1 MQATEAV
8 IRSVVQEVLARI
20 GTTPLAT
27 NGRVPPAAN
36 GRGFNGRFGIFTCVD
51 EAVAAATEAFHQ
63 LSDRT
68 IEDRKRIIDHIRRIS
83 IEQSVELGTME
94 MEETKIGRLV
104 HKIEKLKT
112 LGEKTPGVE
121 FMRSEVFSGDH
132 GLAVIEHAPFGV
144 IGAITPVTH
153 SLPTITG
160 NAVSMI
166 AGGNVL
172 VVNPHPSGKRVA
184 AEGVRRFNEAI
195 YRDLGIDNL
204 ICVIAEPTLET
215 ADQIFRHRGIK
226 LICVT
231 GGPAVARAAMNSGK
245 RAIVAGPGN
254 PPVVVDETADLDRA
268 ARSIIQGASYDNN
281 LLCIAEK
288 EVFVVSSVF
297 DQMLAAMD
305 RAGAARLSAREVD
318 ALTRV
323 AITTVGEGE
332 HKHDVPSK
340 DFLGQDAGFLAAGIG
355 KQVPASTEL
364 LFGETDESN
373 PFVPVEQMMP
383 FVPFVRVRDVD
394 EAIAKAKHFEHGF
407 RHTSIIHSNNVRNMT
422 RMGRA
427 MDTTLFVKNGPC
439 MASLGLGG
447 EGYLSFSIATPTGE
461 GVTTPLTFTRE
472 RRCSMIDDLRV
483 I

>member
-1 MQATEAV
+1 MQATEEL
-8 IRSVVQEVLARI
+8 IRNVVEQVLTRMGSAE
-20 GTTPLAT
+20 L
-27 NGRVPPAAN
+27 PPPVN
-36 GRGFNGRFGIFTCVD
+36 GRGYTGRFGVFTCVD
-51 EAVAAATEAFHQ
+51 QAVAAATDAFEQ
-63 LSDRT
+63 LSKRT
-68 IEDRKRIIDHIRRIS
+68 LEDRKRIIDHIRRIS

-112 LGEKTPGVE
+112 LGERTPGVE

-166 AGGNVL
+166 AGGNTL

-204 ICVIAEPTLET
+204 ICVIAEPTIES
-215 ADQIFRHRGIK
+215 ADAIFNHPGIK

-231 GGPAVARAAMNSGK
+231 GGPAVARAAMKASK

-268 ARSIIQGASYDNN
+268 AKAIIQGAAYDNN

-288 EVFVVSSVF
+288 EVFVVAKVF
-297 DQMLAAMD
+297 DAMLAAME
-305 RAGAARLSAREVD
+305 RAGAARLNAREVD
-318 ALTRV
+318 ALTKV
-323 AITTVGEGE
+323 AITSVGEGS
-332 HKHDVPSK
+332 HKHDVPHK
-340 DFLGQDAGFLAAGIG
+340 DFIGQDAAVLAGAIG
-355 KQVPASTEL
+355 KRVPASTEL
-364 LFGETDESN
+364 LFGETDETN
-373 PFVPVEQMMP
+373 PFVPVEQMMS
-383 FVPFVRVRDVD
+383 FVPFVRVKDID
-394 EAIAKAKHFEHGF
+394 EAIAKAKYYEHGF
-407 RHTSIIHSNNVRNMT
+407 RHTSLIHSNNVRNMT
-422 RMGRA
+422 AMGRA
-427 MDTTLFVKNGPC
+427 LDTTLFVKNGPC
-439 MASLGLGG
+439 MAALGLGG

-472 RRCSMIDDLRV
+472 RRCSLIDDLR
-483 I
+483 ILGK